1 MPRIAV
7 ASYIQESNS
16 FAPALSEWSD
26 FEHGQVFYGDD
37 IFRTA
42 RGTRSEVAGA
52 LEAAEEAG
60 GVELVGLM
68 RAMQRSSGGPIRRE
82 VHERICG
89 EILARL
95 DAACAPRPVDG
106 VLLVLHGAMCAEG
119 CHDATGD
126 VIARVRTRVGPHV
139 PIFVTLDL
147 HAVITEVM
155 ASQSTAIVGY
165 ETFPHV
171 DLWEAGNKAMRLMLR
186 QIAGGAAHV
195 NVMRRLPMIVA
206 AENAQTTHGVLA
218 DLRARFRAE
227 CEGGPIRHM
236 ALFPMQPW
244 CDVPEAGCALVFVV
258 EREHRAACERVAD
271 SFADQW
277 WNART
282 EHAVDLVNTDAAI
295 AEALAADRGPWVLA
309 DSADAPSSGAPGDS
323 SVTIAALL
331 RAHPALPCCTNVVD
345 PAAAAQ
351 MAAAGVG
358 AEVTVR
364 LGAGSGCALYEPVE
378 VHGVVECVTDG
389 DFTHGGPGLR
399 GQTMHRGPTAVLRV
413 GELRIVVM
421 EQAVLQWDRQ
431 LYLSVGIDPAQMRVV
446 IVKSPAGFRA
456 DYAPIAAEIRI
467 LDAPGVCT
475 PNVLSLPFRNIRR
488 PMWPFDDVA
497 DWRVSHLR

>member
-7 ASYIQESNS
+7 ASYVQESNS
-16 FAPALSEWSD
+16 FAPALSEWRD
-26 FEHGQVFYGDD
+26 FEQGQVLYGDE
-37 IFRTA
+37 IFRSA

-52 LEAAEEAG
+52 LEAAEAAG
-60 GVELVGLM
+60 GVELIGLM

-95 DAACAPRPVDG
+95 DAACTPRMVDG

-119 CHDATGD
+119 CDDATGD
-126 VIARVRTRVGPHV
+126 VIARVRARVGAHV
-139 PIFVTLDL
+139 PIYVTLDL
-147 HAVITEVM
+147 HAVITHAM
-155 ASQSTAIVGY
+155 AHESTALIGY

-171 DLWEAGNKAMRLMLR
+171 DLWEAGEKAMRLMLR
-186 QIAGGAAHV
+186 EIAGELRLM

-227 CEGGPIRHM
+227 CEGVGSPTHHM

-244 CDVPEAGCALVFVV
+244 CDVPEAGCSLVFVV
-258 EREHRAACERVAD
+258 ERAQREVGERIAD
-271 SFADQW
+271 SFAEQW
-277 WNART
+277 WNARAQ
-282 EHAVDLVNTDAAI
+282 HAVDLADTDRVI
-295 AEALAADRGPWVLA
+295 AEALASDRGPWVLA

-323 SVTIAALL
+323 SVTIAALV
-331 RAHPALPCCTNVVD
+331 RAQPQHDCCTNVVD
-345 PAAAAQ
+345 PEAAAQ
-351 MAAAGVG
+351 MVTAGVG
-358 AEVTVR
+358 AEVVVR
-364 LGAGSGCALYEPVE
+364 LGANSGCALYEPVE
-378 VHGVVECVTDG
+378 VRGVIERITDG

-399 GQTMHRGPTAVLRV
+399 GQTMHRGPTAVLRCGRV
-413 GELRIVVM
+413 RIVVM
-421 EQAVLQWDRQ
+421 EQAVLQWDRE

-475 PNVLSLPFRNIRR
+475 PNVLSLPFRRITR
-488 PMWPFDDVA
+488 PMWPFDEIGNDA
-497 DWRVSHLR
+497 G

>member
-16 FAPALSEWSD
+16 FAPALSEWRD
-26 FEHGQVFYGDD
+26 FEQGQVFYGDE
-37 IFRTA
+37 IFRAA

-52 LEAAEEAG
+52 LEAAEAAG
-60 GVELVGLM
+60 GVELIGLM

-89 EILARL
+89 EIITRLA
-95 DAACAPRPVDG
+95 AACAPRTVDG
-106 VLLVLHGAMCAEG
+106 VLLVLHGAMCAED
-119 CHDATGD
+119 CDDATGD
-126 VIARVRTRVGPHV
+126 VIARVRTLVGPDV
-139 PIFVTLDL
+139 PIYVTLDL
-147 HAVITEVM
+147 HAVVTHTM
-155 ASQSTAIVGY
+155 AQQSTALIGY

-171 DLWEAGNKAMRLMLR
+171 DLWEAGEKAMRLMLR
-186 QIAGGAAHV
+186 QIAGKSRPT
-195 NVMRRLPMIVA
+195 NVTRRLPMIVA
-206 AENAQTTHGVLA
+206 AENAQTTHGILA
-218 DLRARFRAE
+218 DLRARFQAE
-227 CEGGPIRHM
+227 CAGADGPFHHM

-244 CDVPEAGCALVFVV
+244 CDVPEAGCVLSFVV
-258 EREHRAACERVAD
+258 EQEQRELGERVAD

-277 WNART
+277 WNARAQ
-282 EHAVDLVNTDAAI
+282 HAVDLADTDAVI

-331 RAHPALPCCTNVVD
+331 RAQPQHDCCTNVVD
-345 PAAAAQ
+345 PLAVAQ
-351 MAAAGVG
+351 MIEAGVG

-364 LGAGSGCALYEPVE
+364 LGANSGCALYEPVE
-378 VHGVVECVTDG
+378 VRGVVERITDG
-389 DFTHGGPGLR
+389 DFTHDGPGLR
-399 GQTMHRGPTAVLRV
+399 GQVMHRGPTAVLRCGRV
-413 GELRIVVM
+413 RIVVM

-475 PNVLSLPFRNIRR
+475 PNVLSLPFRKIAR
-488 PMWPFDDVA
+488 PMWPFDAVA
-497 DWRVSHLR
+497 DWRDG